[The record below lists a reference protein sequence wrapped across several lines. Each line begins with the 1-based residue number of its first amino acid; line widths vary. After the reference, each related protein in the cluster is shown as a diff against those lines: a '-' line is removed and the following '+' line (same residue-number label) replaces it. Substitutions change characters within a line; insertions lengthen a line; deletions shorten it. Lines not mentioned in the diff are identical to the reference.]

1 MKPTGEKKHMKVLVV
16 DDESSQR
23 QALARLVGRWG
34 YETETVDSAE
44 GALAFAEDHKPAVVI
59 TDLVLPQMDGVELL
73 HKLKETERPPAVLVV
88 TGHSGIES
96 AVEAMREGAWDYL
109 TKPVDADRLQLLL
122 SKAVE
127 QFQLTRE
134 VTLLR
139 HQLRQKG
146 SFGPL
151 IGESKHMQE
160 VYRWVELAASS
171 TAPVLVHGESGTG
184 KELVARTI
192 HDLSKRHDRPFV
204 AVNCAAMPESII
216 ESELFGHE
224 RGAFTGATERR
235 MGCFELADG
244 GTLLL
249 DEISEMDT
257 FTQAK
262 LLRVLQEGAF
272 RRVGGAVEVRV
283 DVRVVAATNR
293 APTAA
298 LTEGKLR
305 EDLFYRLNVFSL
317 RLPPLRERA
326 EDIPSLAAT
335 FIDEFNRQDQR
346 EVRGLTA
353 EAAEAMATYGWPG
366 NVRELRNVTQLA
378 VVLASSGAIDV
389 GHLPP
394 QIVERKEIVERR
406 ETAERKGGPR
416 RAPSVKRRAGRR
428 YRRSRSRT

>member
-44 GALAFAEDHKPAVVI
+44 GALAFAEDHHPAVVI

-88 TGHSGIES
+88 TGHSSIES
-96 AVEAMREGAWDYL
+96 AVEAMRQGAWDYL

-127 QFQLTRE
+127 QFKLTGE

-235 MGCFELADG
+235 MGCFEMADG

-272 RRVGGAVEVRV
+272 RRVGGSVEVRV
-283 DVRVVAATNR
+283 DVRIVAATNR

-298 LTEGKLR
+298 LTDGKLR

-346 EVRGLTA
+346 EVRGMTA
-353 EAAEAMATYGWPG
+353 EAAKAMATYGWPG

-378 VVLASSGAIDV
+378 VVLASSGAIDA

-394 QIVERKEIVERR
+394 QIVERTVAPPQVVEK
-406 ETAERKGGPR
+406 KGGPR
-416 RAPSVKRRAGRR
+416 RAPSVRRRADRR